1 MLAEKEKKGVSFTQF
16 FADKMRVY
24 PRHVFS
30 LLVFSAV
37 SNIAILAPSF
47 HMMQVYDRVLS
58 SYSYGTLVSITAAAV
73 LALCVYGIAETAR
86 LRLAQR
92 LAAAFTQDY
101 SKRIFVRSSGN
112 SDRSP
117 AIERLRDF
125 QMVRMFLA
133 SKPYVALFD
142 LPFIPLFLFLI
153 LFVHPTLFLVTLG
166 GIAAIVSAGLFSH
179 SATRET
185 KKHTKLAEQDLAMFG
200 QSVIGSVVP
209 ATSMGLLPNLLP
221 TWERKIANS
230 LQANEK
236 ASAKQCR
243 LYAAAKVIRQI
254 IQVTTMAWGAFLVI
268 HGDMSGGLIFLASML
283 SGKALAPIEQAIGAL
298 EQIEAGIE
306 ADMRLRS
313 AMDMKEETAERSFL
327 PPPSG
332 DLQLHS
338 LIALDNR
345 QRPILNGVNGRI
357 RRGQC
362 LAINGPSGCG
372 KSTLLALIA
381 GVRQPHNGAI
391 TLDRIDQR
399 NWPIRQWGEIAGYCP
414 ERGGLHKGTVIENVS
429 RFSENP
435 NQQQVYTLL
444 TRLGVH
450 AQIMDLPQ
458 QYQTV
463 IDDNTQLLSA
473 AQIRLLLIARST
485 YASPQILVLDRP
497 EVYLD
502 DAAQQAVGELLAEL
516 KAEGTSIVVCTQSRF
531 FLALADRRIEIAG
544 GSLREAPT
552 APPAEAESA
561 ANPREVVVGQ
571 RESVPA

>member
-1 MLAEKEKKGVSFTQF
+1 MFAEKEKKRASVAQF
-16 FADKMRVY
+16 FTDKMRAY
-24 PRHVFS
+24 PRHLVS
-30 LLVFSAV
+30 LLAFSAV
-37 SNIAILAPSF
+37 ANVAILAPSF

-58 SYSYGTLVSITAAAV
+58 SYSYATLISITAAAI
-73 LALCVYGIAETAR
+73 LALCVYGIADTAR

-101 SKRIFVRSSGN
+101 SKRIFVRASGN
-112 SDRSP
+112 PDKSP

-125 QMVRMFLA
+125 QMARMFLA

-153 LFVHPTLFLVTLG
+153 LFVHPTLFFVTLV
-166 GIAAIVSAGLFSH
+166 GIAAIVVAGLFSH
-179 SATRET
+179 AATRET
-185 KKHTKLAEQDLAMFG
+185 KQQTKFAEHDLTMFG
-200 QSVIGSVVP
+200 QNVIGAVVP
-209 ATSMGLLPNLLP
+209 AASMGLLPNLLP
-221 TWERKIANS
+221 AWERKIAYS
-230 LQANEK
+230 LQTNEQ

-243 LYAAAKVIRQI
+243 LYSLAKVIRQI
-254 IQVTTMAWGAFLVI
+254 IQVSTMAWGAFLVI

-298 EQIEAGIE
+298 EQIEAGID

-313 AMDMKEETAERSFL
+313 AMDMQEETAERSFL

-332 DLQLHS
+332 DLQMHGVV
-338 LIALDNR
+338 ALDNR
-345 QRPILNGVNGRI
+345 QRPILNSVNGRI

-362 LAINGPSGCG
+362 LAISGPSGSG

-381 GVRQPHNGAI
+381 GVRQPHNGAV

-414 ERGGLHKGTVIENVS
+414 ERGGLHRGTVVENVS
-429 RFSENP
+429 RFAENP

-444 TRLGVH
+444 TRLGIH

-463 IDDNTQLLSA
+463 IDDSTQLLSA
-473 AQIRLLLIARST
+473 AQIRLLLIARAT
-485 YASPQILVLDRP
+485 YASPQLLVVDRP

-502 DAAQQAVGELLAEL
+502 DTAQQAVAEL
-516 KAEGTSIVVCTQSRF
+516 FAEMKAQGTSIIMCTQSKYF
-531 FLALADRRIEIAG
+531 FALTDRRVEIAG
-544 GSLREAPT
+544 GSLREVPT
-552 APPAEAESA
+552 TPQTERERTN
-561 ANPREVVVGQ
+561 NPRKVAADHD
-571 RESVPA
+571 ESVPA